1 MLQESVVVAQPVVET
16 ETVMVE
22 QDPPID
28 PSVERAEPTL
38 PVSTRTTGMLTST
51 PQLGPA
57 TITATTTAV
66 ATTEISPVTQETTV
80 TQVSQFCLCWKAML
94 SLLEVMPKAQ
104 VHNVGR
110 AVLCECRISGSLVY
124 CQAVASM
131 LCSVC
136 LQWVSTDGGSSSAVS
151 AVPVAVSKLPLL
163 SHFPLMCLLGCAFA
177 NTNDKGRD
185 HQLQVSS
192 RPPH

>member
-1 MLQESVVVAQPVVET
+1 MAQPVVET

-57 TITATTTAV
+57 TTTATTATV

-80 TQVSQFCLCWKAML
+80 TQVSQFCPCCKSMIT
-94 SLLEVMPKAQ
+94 LLEVVPIAQ
-104 VHNVGR
+104 VHNSEQ
-110 AVLCECRISGSLVY
+110 AVLCKCLTPRF
-124 CQAVASM
+124 VAMSS
-131 LCSVC
+131 CSYACMATSCTSCSIC
-136 LQWVSTDGGSSSAVS
+136 LQRVSTNSEI
-151 AVPVAVSKLPLL
+151 
-163 SHFPLMCLLGCAFA
+163 
-177 NTNDKGRD
+177 
-185 HQLQVSS
+185 HQECQL
-192 RPPH
+192 